1 MPGLLFDYLLLSVEL
16 FECLSDIH
24 CRTGLILIDMSI
36 GDNEIVYIQR
46 LFWPCRVALQ

>member
-1 MPGLLFDYLLLSVEL
+1 MSFRYSLSAWL
-16 FECLSDIH
+16 
-24 CRTGLILIDMSI
+24 GPILIDMSI